1 MSLSQALNHSFIKS
15 PLNEMGIQSGKLE
28 MGYSA
33 KTSNIQ
39 DSLSL
44 ECEAQKILEQVRQD
58 QAYSPSYLKVSN
70 IMDK

>member
-1 MSLSQALNHSFIKS
+1 
-15 PLNEMGIQSGKLE
+15 MGIQSGKLE